1 MIYDSLPFM
10 SMYKISMWRGNSF
23 NYLFIGLSVIVFL
36 GVMLRLAYQWSIY
49 KSLPK
54 EEKDATTSAI
64 VAAGLNLGFFIF
76 GIIALSVDGDTL
88 FSIGFT
94 PLMKFWLLF
103 PILATI
109 AGGYQIYQSVIVWKN
124 NYWGI
129 WKRIRFSIISL
140 CCLFMIWF
148 YYYWNIL
155 GYNYL

>member
-1 MIYDSLPFM
+1 
-10 SMYKISMWRGNSF
+10 
-23 NYLFIGLSVIVFL
+23 
-36 GVMLRLAYQWSIY
+36 
-49 KSLPK
+49 
-54 EEKDATTSAI
+54 

-76 GIIALSVDGDTL
+76 GIIALSVDGDKL
-88 FSIGFT
+88 FSVGVT

-109 AGGYQIYQSVIVWKN
+109 AGGYQMYQSVIVWKN

-129 WKRIRFSIISL
+129 WKKIRFSIISL

-155 GYNYL
+155 GFNYL

>member
-1 MIYDSLPFM
+1 MIFDSLPFM
-10 SMYKISMWRGNSF
+10 SMYKASMWKGDSF
-23 NYLFIGLSVIVFL
+23 NYMFIGLSVIVFL

-64 VAAGLNLGFFIF
+64 VASGLNLGFFIF
-76 GIIALSVDGDTL
+76 GIIALSVDGDKL
-88 FSIGFT
+88 FSVGVT

-109 AGGYQIYQSVIVWKN
+109 AGGYQIYQAVIVWKN